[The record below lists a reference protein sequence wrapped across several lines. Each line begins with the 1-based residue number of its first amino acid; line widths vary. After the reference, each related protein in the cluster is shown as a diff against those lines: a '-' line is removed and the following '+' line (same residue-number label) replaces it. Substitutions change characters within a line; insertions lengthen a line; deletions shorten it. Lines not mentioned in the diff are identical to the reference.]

1 MTKEFKYSVE
11 IIEVQSNKELQ
22 KFLDEKG
29 EIGWEL
35 INTHIVSEIRNEEN
49 RTEVIYRLIFKY
61 EVTSKK
67 NHYGSVRNSCGISL

>member
-67 NHYGSVRNSCGISL
+67 KSLWER